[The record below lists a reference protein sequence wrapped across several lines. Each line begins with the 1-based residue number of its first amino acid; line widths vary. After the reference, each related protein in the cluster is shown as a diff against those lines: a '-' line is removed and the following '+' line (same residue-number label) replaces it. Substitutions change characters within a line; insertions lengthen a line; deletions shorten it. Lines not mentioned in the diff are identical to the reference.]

1 MYGTHDGPRC
11 SKVKDRTLRDA
22 ALIVL
27 TEVETDQNPVSNRLL
42 AGRAYPE
49 PTSLRKLHRD
59 ARKIPWREE
68 NFNQSRKTL
77 AGDKSLADQTDTE
90 GLFRARFRM
99 GRKPGPM
106 EGFLQR
112 FPRRV

>member
-49 PTSLRKLHRD
+49 PTSLRKLH
-59 ARKIPWREE
+59 
-68 NFNQSRKTL
+68 
-77 AGDKSLADQTDTE
+77 
-90 GLFRARFRM
+90 
-99 GRKPGPM
+99 
-106 EGFLQR
+106 
-112 FPRRV
+112 